1 MESKKYSNGQ
11 VNIKDIIFV
20 FLPIFVAVLI
30 QYITMITDII
40 ILFIGNVLSDER
52 HDRTITVEQIMQ
64 QDYNQPMNMAFI
76 SVAQYLIYGL
86 VFCTWYY
93 KVFVKQN
100 SKDEIISAGAIVR
113 SSCKNIFTSIIPIFL
128 VVAGYATQLFVDA
141 VMTLVRPYF
150 VDAFAHYDKLVDK
163 VIGAY
168 SSWIM
173 LIAVCILAPIVEEFM
188 FRGLIQR
195 YGLKFLPALA
205 AIVLQGFLFGLYHGN
220 MVQGVY
226 AFVLGTLLGFVAYK
240 FDSLVPNIVLH
251 MAINVSLLFVPQSL
265 FESTT
270 STIVTAVLSGIVL
283 LVCMV
288 LVFRKVPKKEQ

>member
-11 VNIKDIIFV
+11 VNIKDIVFV
-20 FLPIFVAVLI
+20 FLPIFVAIVI
-30 QYITMITDII
+30 QYVVMITDII
-40 ILFIGNVLSDER
+40 VLFVGNVFSDER
-52 HDRTITVEQIMQ
+52 HERTRTVEQILQ

-86 VFCTWYY
+86 VFCIWYY
-93 KVFVKQN
+93 KVFVKHN

-113 SSCKNIFTSIIPIFL
+113 SSCKNIFTSIIPVFL
-128 VVAGYATQLFVDA
+128 VVAGYAAQLFVDA

-150 VDAFAHYDKLVDK
+150 VDAFTQYDKLVDK

-168 SSWIM
+168 SSWVM
-173 LIAVCILAPIVEEFM
+173 LLAVCILAPIAEEFM
-188 FRGLIQR
+188 FRGLIQK
-195 YGLKFLPALA
+195 YSLKCFPAVV

-226 AFVLGTLLGFVAYK
+226 AFVLGTLLGFIAYK

-270 STIVTAVLSGIVL
+270 STIVTATLSGIVL

>member
-11 VNIKDIIFV
+11 VNIKDIVFV
-20 FLPIFVAVLI
+20 FLPIFVAIVI
-30 QYITMITDII
+30 QYVVMITDII
-40 ILFIGNVLSDER
+40 VLFVGNVFSDER
-52 HDRTITVEQIMQ
+52 HERTRTVEQILQ

-86 VFCTWYY
+86 VFCIWYY

-100 SKDEIISAGAIVR
+100 SKDEIISAGVIVR
-113 SSCKNIFTSIIPIFL
+113 SSCKNIFTSIIPVFL
-128 VVAGYATQLFVDA
+128 VVAGYAAQLFVDA

-150 VDAFAHYDKLVDK
+150 VDAFTQYDKLVDK

-168 SSWIM
+168 SSWVM
-173 LIAVCILAPIVEEFM
+173 LLAVCILAPIAEEFM
-188 FRGLIQR
+188 FRGLIQK
-195 YGLKFLPALA
+195 YSLKCFPALV

-226 AFVLGTLLGFVAYK
+226 AFVLGTLLGFIAYK

-265 FESTT
+265 FENTT